1 MKLTVNTSEIEHFE
15 ELMREAP
22 QVLDGWLARA
32 DAGAVAQLEAA
43 VKLGTPSCYGTLVNS
58 IFGAPADAPLHGGI
72 VGVSPPADVY
82 GAAVEYGTRPHFPSE
97 GGQIPASLVL
107 WVMKR
112 FGASIQ
118 SRARASARAIV
129 KAAGRGKLSKEQK
142 AGIRKGAK
150 VDETLAAATAV
161 AWGIYHH
168 GTPAHHMFSKAIEA
182 EQANIQAIYGVAVDS
197 AFGELQTG
205 L

>member
-1 MKLTVNTSEIEHFE
+1 MKLSVNTTEIEHFE
-15 ELMREAP
+15 QLMREAP
-22 QVLDGWLARA
+22 ELLDAWLARA

-82 GAAVEYGTRPHFPSE
+82 GAAVEYGTRPHFPPPS
-97 GGQIPASLVL
+97 ALVL
-107 WVMKR
+107 WVKKKFALKGAAVSAKTLKVMRYVTAELLARGKGRSAKAQKR
-112 FGASIQ
+112 KVGEAAAIMS
-118 SRARASARAIV
+118 AAWAVARAI
-129 KAAGRGKLSKEQK
+129 SK
-142 AGIRKGAK
+142 R
-150 VDETLAAATAV
+150 
-161 AWGIYHH
+161 
-168 GTPAHHMFSKAIEA
+168 GTPGAHMFERAIES